1 MCIHYGNT
9 YYSLCIIKGV
19 RYLEGGVKSG
29 FNHYDPDEVKDVHQ
43 LIFHGSGMRI
53 RFSRFGGSGST

>member
-43 LIFHGSGMRI
+43 QDLGSGFRSNTLILHGSGC
-53 RFSRFGGSGST
+53 

>member
-1 MCIHYGNT
+1 MCIHYGNA

-43 LIFHGSGMRI
+43 QIFMGPEC
-53 RFSRFGGSGST
+53 